1 LLRRREKMQKRVMV
15 MMMMTLSCL
24 NQSHADGGI
33 WRRRKKEKG
42 GGLLVGGGKVE
53 TVHIWYRRSMV
64 TKRIYIY
71 ILYIYLKA
79 MMGKPKRSL
88 LKKDV
93 EAGLMEFSRDCVWF

>member
-1 LLRRREKMQKRVMV
+1 LEEEEERKRWGVVSGGWESGDSAYMVQEIDGNQK
-15 MMMMTLSCL
+15 
-24 NQSHADGGI
+24 N
-33 WRRRKKEKG
+33 
-42 GGLLVGGGKVE
+42 
-53 TVHIWYRRSMV
+53 
-64 TKRIYIY
+64 IY